1 MSKKTNRR
9 RFDVDAVDVDAESW
23 KEPTKKKFRHGV
35 VVTAQT
41 PGQREYIKAINA
53 NDVVFC
59 IGPAGSGKTAVAV
72 GIALQN
78 MLCDN
83 PAYDRLIVV
92 RSVKEACDEKLGFL
106 PGSMDDKMAP
116 WAAPVLDNMKVFI
129 EPSQIKN
136 LFFEHRV
143 EIIPL
148 GYLRGRSLNNSFI
161 IVDEAQNCTPK
172 QMLMIL
178 TRLGRGSKMLIN
190 GDVAQSDIRVESGL
204 AEAYR
209 LYDGVEGIGFVEM
222 GLGDVVRHPLVAQIL
237 RKHAEGVSSGIAAK

>member
-1 MSKKTNRR
+1 VEEK
-9 RFDVDAVDVDAESW
+9 VWAGAA
-23 KEPTKKKFRHGV
+23 KKKFRHSV

-41 PGQREYIKAINA
+41 AGQKEYIKAINA
-53 NDVVFC
+53 NDIVFC

-72 GIALQN
+72 GLALQN

-83 PAYDRLIVV
+83 PAYEKLIVV
-92 RSVKEACDEKLGFL
+92 RPAKEACDEKIGFL
-106 PGSMDDKMAP
+106 PGSMDEKMAP

-129 EPSQIKN
+129 DQSQIKN
-136 LFFEHRV
+136 MFFENRV

-148 GYLRGRSLNNSFI
+148 AYLRGRSLNHSFI

-178 TRLGRGSKMLIN
+178 TRLGKGSKMLIN
-190 GDVAQSDIRVESGL
+190 GDIAQSDIRVESGL

-209 LYDGVEGIGFVEM
+209 LYKDVDGIEFVEM
-222 GLGDVVRHPLVAQIL
+222 GLGDIVRHPLVAAIL
-237 RKHAEGVSSGIAAK
+237 QKHAEGIAAGMTSN